1 MPGEKEA
8 PVEHLMVFD
17 WATKTGKEIV
27 TGMYKDQTVNA
38 WSRPLKANTR
48 DDEYRPSIWLG
59 TNDKFYFS
67 RTSRDLKRIDIGV
80 VDVASGTAKALIQEK
95 LNTYVEIRRLGLV
108 NDGKELI
115 QWSEDDGWG

>member
-1 MPGEKEA
+1 
-8 PVEHLMVFD
+8 
-17 WATKTGKEIV
+17 
-27 TGMYKDQTVNA
+27 
-38 WSRPLKANTR
+38 KANTR

-80 VDVASGTAKALIQEK
+80 VDVASGTEKALIQEK

-108 NDGKELI
+108 NEGKELI
-115 QWSEDDGWG
+115 QWSE